1 MKTPATYAILLAGGT
16 GTRFWPASRKRKPKQ
31 FLRVTGAGTLLEET
45 RARLAGLVDDEH
57 VLVVTTAEHAS
68 EVRTLLPSLPSEN
81 VLAEPVGRNTGP
93 CIALAALEVRRR
105 DPNALQIVL
114 PADHVIRPRE
124 AFQRTLRAALEVGA
138 DGRSLLVFG
147 IAPNYPATA
156 FGWIK
161 SGALEREVDG
171 LELRAVERF
180 TEKPNA
186 AKARE
191 FLAQGGYFWNSGM
204 FVWSTA
210 AICAALEQ
218 HLPDVF
224 AALSRGPR
232 AAELARA
239 YAAFEPIS
247 IDVGVI
253 ERAQG
258 VRMLPIDYSWS
269 DVGAW
274 DALAGVLES
283 DARNNIAAGGTLL
296 KALESKGCIVHG
308 PEGSLTALIG
318 VDNLI
323 VVQAGGV
330 TLVCRRDRAQDVKQ
344 LVERLA
350 AEAPEFT

>member
-16 GTRFWPASRKRKPKQ
+16 GTRFWPASRRRKPKQ
-31 FLRVTGAGTLLEET
+31 FLRVAGANSLLEET
-45 RARLAGLVDDEH
+45 RARLAGVIDDEH
-57 VLVVTTAEHAS
+57 VLVVTTEEHAS
-68 EVRTLLPSLPSEN
+68 DVHAALPSIPREN
-81 VLAEPVGRNTGP
+81 VLAEPLGRNTGP

-105 DPNALQIVL
+105 DPGALQVVL

-124 AFQRTLRAALEVGA
+124 DFQRTLRAALQVA
-138 DGRSLLVFG
+138 SDGRSLIVFG
-147 IAPNYPATA
+147 IAPDHAATA

-161 SGALEREVDG
+161 SGALERSVDG

-180 TEKPNA
+180 TEKPSRER
-186 AKARE
+186 ARA
-191 FLAQGGYFWNSGM
+191 FLAEGGYFWNSGM

-210 AICAALEQ
+210 AICAALEL
-218 HLPDVF
+218 HLPRVF
-224 AALSRGPR
+224 AALARGPR
-232 AAELARA
+232 GAELARA
-239 YAAFEPIS
+239 YAAFEPVS

-253 ERAQG
+253 ERAEH
-258 VRMLPIDYSWS
+258 VRMLPIDYFWS

-274 DALAGVLES
+274 DALAGVLDS
-283 DARNNIAAGGTLL
+283 DARNNVAAGGTLL

-330 TLVCRRDRAQDVKQ
+330 TLVCRRDRAQDVKR

-350 AEAPEFT
+350 SEAPEFT